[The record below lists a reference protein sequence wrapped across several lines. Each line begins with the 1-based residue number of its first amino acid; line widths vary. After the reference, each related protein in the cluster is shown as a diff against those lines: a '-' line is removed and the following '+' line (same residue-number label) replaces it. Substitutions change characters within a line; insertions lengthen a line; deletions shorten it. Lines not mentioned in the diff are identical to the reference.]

1 MYRPAVPVTLR
12 RAISSE
18 TTVATIDLLL
28 FSNSIT
34 GASYWTQTNS
44 SRLLKSLKGSARNGK
59 NDCLFAKTTEIK
71 RATPM
76 YKTNDDYLEKKILNC

>member
-18 TTVATIDLLL
+18 TTAATIDLLL

-34 GASYWTQTNS
+34 GASYWTQTNFS
-44 SRLLKSLKGSARNGK
+44 QLLKSLKGSARNSK
-59 NDCLFAKTTEIK
+59 NEDLSSEMAEIK
-71 RATPM
+71 SVEYIARES
-76 YKTNDDYLEKKILNC
+76 DV